1 MALSAKLKDV
11 LHRHGQDLKAENLV
25 PIIADAYL
33 QGGKECVVELK
44 ELLDN
49 AGIERKLFG
58 DAIEK
63 IITDLLR
70 AAIS

>member
-1 MALSAKLKDV
+1 MTFDVKLKDM
-11 LHRHGQDLKAENLV
+11 LQRHKEDIDDANFV
-25 PIIADAYL
+25 SVIADAYL
-33 QGGKECVVELK
+33 QGGKECVSELK

-49 AGIERKLFG
+49 AGIERKHFT

-63 IITDLLR
+63 IITDLLK

>member
-1 MALSAKLKDV
+1 MIPSAKLKEI
-11 LHRHGQDLKAENLV
+11 LKIHKQDLGDYNLAPV
-25 PIIADAYL
+25 IADAYL

-44 ELLDN
+44 ELFDG
-49 AGIERKLFG
+49 AGIDKKYFT

-70 AAIS
+70 AAVS

>member
-11 LHRHGQDLKAENLV
+11 LQRHGQDLKAENLV

-33 QGGKECVVELK
+33 QGGKECVSELK

-49 AGIERKLFG
+49 AGIDKKLFN

-70 AAIS
+70 ASLS

>member
-11 LHRHGQDLKAENLV
+11 LQRHGQDLKVENLV
-25 PIIADAYL
+25 PMIADAYL

-49 AGIERKLFG
+49 AGIDKKHFT

-70 AAIS
+70 AAVS

>member
-1 MALSAKLKDV
+1 MKIPPPPPRDRDLALV
-11 LHRHGQDLKAENLV
+11 
-25 PIIADAYL
+25 IADAYQ

-49 AGIERKLFG
+49 VGIDKKYFT

-63 IITDLLR
+63 IITDLLK

>member
-11 LHRHGQDLKAENLV
+11 LYRHGQDLKAENLV
-25 PIIADAYL
+25 SMIADAYL

-49 AGIERKLFG
+49 AGIDKKYFT

-63 IITDLLR
+63 LITDLLK